1 MNQIITSVIIELVKG
16 LVCLIKNIPDVT
28 AELCDDNKE
37 SNYIVISKNNTLKSN
52 KNAKFVLVNNSDK
65 KVTQLFISLKLR
77 GDPDFE
83 FINGNFKD
91 VYIQLPPNSKTI
103 IEMHD
108 LELQD
113 EQKTFARMYV
123 RYRDEAGRDKNGIL
137 LKVLKIKFNGDIL
150 QRASLQWSEI
160 S

>member
-1 MNQIITSVIIELVKG
+1 MIEFLNVMIELMKG
-16 LVCLIKNIPDVT
+16 LTCLIKNIPDVT
-28 AELCDDNKE
+28 AELCDVDEKPE
-37 SNYIVISKNNTLKSN
+37 YIVKSKRNNLKNSKN
-52 KNAKFVLVNNSDK
+52 ARFVLVNNSNK
-65 KVTQLFISLKLR
+65 KVTQLFISLELK
-77 GDPDFE
+77 GSPDFE
-83 FINGNFKD
+83 FINSNFKD
-91 VYIQLPPNSKTI
+91 EYIQLSPNSKTI